1 MSELEPISVRVDEYL
16 ALNKYEV
23 DEGHAHITLV
33 ETPDAAEFG
42 RLVRVCPAALY
53 KRDESGEPVF
63 DYAGCLECGTCRIVA
78 GGGALATWEY
88 PQPTMGVEYRY
99 G

>member
-1 MSELEPISVRVDEYL
+1 MNQLDPISVNVDAYL

-23 DEGHAHITLV
+23 DEAHPHITLA
-33 ETPDAAEFG
+33 TDPDPEEFAT
-42 RLVRVCPAALY
+42 LVRVCPAGLY
-53 KRDESGEPVF
+53 RIGPAGELMF
-63 DYAGCLECGTCRIVA
+63 DHAGCLECGTCRVA
-78 GGGALATWEY
+78 SGGTVVTTWEY